1 MIVYFDEEGD
11 EEGDRCNRNGCDG
24 TMKLVYD
31 GPCICNVVCPP
42 CPRCENGGRIE
53 CSECGFIVGED
64 E

>member
-1 MIVYFDEEGD
+1 MIVYFDEEGN
-11 EEGDRCNRNGCDG
+11 EEGDCCNRNGCEG
-24 TMKLVYD
+24 IMELVYD